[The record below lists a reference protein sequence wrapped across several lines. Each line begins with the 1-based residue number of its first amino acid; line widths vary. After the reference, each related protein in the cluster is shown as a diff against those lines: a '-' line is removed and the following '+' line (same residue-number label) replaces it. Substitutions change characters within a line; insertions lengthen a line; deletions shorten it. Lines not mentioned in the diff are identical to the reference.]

1 MGFASRFESM
11 TWGVVTWIRKEGEVF
26 SIVSGEITSRPKN
39 PKRYSWGFG
48 KMGSRLFQGTSRL
61 VKWHYCI
68 WPEGMEK
75 SSFS

>member
-39 PKRYSWGFG
+39 PKRYS
-48 KMGSRLFQGTSRL
+48 
-61 VKWHYCI
+61 
-68 WPEGMEK
+68 
-75 SSFS
+75 